1 MAVGPDFSSAITS
14 GLFSSAAFGPIAA
27 SPPHT
32 TFGQL
37 GMSADVLSGTN
48 TMSSH
53 PYSLSPIGERKVM
66 DHTSLLTLSKLEPT
80 ASNPEMELPAILMRK
95 LPRNTSLDVLRTMLL
110 FAVDMV
116 DVNFVESEYADD
128 AGYSS
133 AVARFR
139 SVAGA
144 HEARDKLH
152 GKTISN
158 DANLMVELYPGL
170 GFPAGR
176 RNTVDGASLR
186 HASSSASSAGSSGGQ
201 QNQNQNQGRQSS
213 RFNGTFQSLDRM
225 SPPNG
230 SFGGDKFPSPESN
243 AQIQSLFSP
252 QSSLANATMS
262 SKSIINDD
270 PGDETGQ
277 LLNDPVAFAKN
288 GETSQSPFARRTT
301 NPQIPVSRFAGL
313 SLLSTTNSSSAM
325 TSPQSG
331 FISPRSST
339 TTMQSSNSSFSPNGM
354 TALPGLGN
362 GNNYP
367 GSPHFQRHPPPNPA
381 DQNPPCNTLYV
392 GNLPVDTS
400 EDELKAMFSKQRGY
414 KRLCFRTK
422 QNGPM
427 CFVEFEDT
435 SFATKALNELYG
447 HPLHNSVKGGIRL
460 SFSKNP
466 LGVRSGQQTSNG
478 LQSPMNTQVGMQGM
492 GGSAGVPPGFTT
504 ATGPPPGLTAPP
516 GLAPSHPPT
525 HAPNH
530 MGMNGG
536 PPLMNGA
543 VNFGMYNSGAFG
555 MGANGYGPPMRQP
568 MATTMAGGNFQ
579 GMGGD
584 YANYRG
590 R

>member
-1 MAVGPDFSSAITS
+1 MAGGPNSSSATVS
-14 GLFSSAAFGPIAA
+14 GLFSSASFGSTAG

-32 TFGQL
+32 TFGQM

-48 TMSSH
+48 SMSSH
-53 PYSLSPIGERKVM
+53 SYSLSPIGERKVM

-80 ASNPEMELPAILMRK
+80 VSNPEMELPAILMRK

-116 DVNFVESEYADD
+116 DVNFVESEYSED
-128 AGYSS
+128 AGYLS

-158 DANLMVELYPGL
+158 DANLLVELYQTGL
-170 GFPAGR
+170 GFPVGR
-176 RNTVDGASLR
+176 RNTVDGTSLR

-201 QNQNQNQGRQSS
+201 QNQNQGRQSS
-213 RFNGTFQSLDRM
+213 RFNGTFQNLERM
-225 SPPNG
+225 SPPNS
-230 SFGGDKFPSPESN
+230 SFGGDKFPAPESK
-243 AQIQSLFSP
+243 APIQSLFSP
-252 QSSLANATMS
+252 QSPLANSTLS

-288 GETSQSPFARRTT
+288 GETSHPPFARRTT

-313 SLLSTTNSSSAM
+313 SLLSTTNSSSTM

-331 FISPRSST
+331 FISPRSSA
-339 TTMQSSNSSFSPNGM
+339 TTMQSPNSSFSPNGM
-354 TALPGLGN
+354 SALPGLGN
-362 GNNYP
+362 GTSYP
-367 GSPHFQRHPPPNPA
+367 GSQHYQRHPPPNPA

-466 LGVRSGQQTSNG
+466 LGVRSGQQNSNG
-478 LQSPMNTQVGMQGM
+478 LQSPMHPHPGMQGM
-492 GGSAGVPPGFTT
+492 GGSVGAPPGFTT
-504 ATGPPPGLTAPP
+504 ATGPPPGLAAPP

-525 HAPNH
+525 HTPSH

-543 VNFGMYNSGAFG
+543 ANFGMYNSGGFG

-568 MATTMAGGNFQ
+568 MATTMAGGNFP
-579 GMGGD
+579 GMGGE
-584 YANYRG
+584 YAAYMG

>member
-1 MAVGPDFSSAITS
+1 
-14 GLFSSAAFGPIAA
+14 
-27 SPPHT
+27 
-32 TFGQL
+32 
-37 GMSADVLSGTN
+37 MSADVLSGTT

-53 PYSLSPIGERKVM
+53 AYSLSPIGERKAM
-66 DHTSLLTLSKLEPT
+66 DHTSLLTLSKLEST
-80 ASNPEMELPAILMRK
+80 VSNPEMDLPAILMRK
-95 LPRNTSLDVLRTMLL
+95 LPRNTSLDMLHTMLL

-116 DVNFVESEYADD
+116 DVSFVESDAED

-139 SVAGA
+139 SAAGA
-144 HEARDKLH
+144 HEARDKLD

-158 DANLMVELYPGL
+158 DANLIVELYQTGL
-170 GFPAGR
+170 GHPGGR
-176 RNTVDGASLR
+176 RNTVDEGSLR
-186 HASSSASSAGSSGGQ
+186 HASSSASSAGSSGGPPS
-201 QNQNQNQGRQSS
+201 QNQARQSS
-213 RFNGTFQSLDRM
+213 RFNGAFQRM
-225 SPPNG
+225 SPPNS
-230 SFGGDKFPSPESN
+230 SFGGDTFPSPESN
-243 AQIQSLFSP
+243 APIQSLFSP
-252 QSSLANATMS
+252 QSPLANSILS

-288 GETSQSPFARRTT
+288 GESSQSPFARRQT
-301 NPQIPVSRFAGL
+301 NPHIPVSRFAGL
-313 SLLSTTNSSSAM
+313 SLLSTTNSSSAI

-331 FISPRSST
+331 FMSPRSSVT
-339 TTMQSSNSSFSPNGM
+339 TLQSPNSSFSPNNM
-354 TALPGLGN
+354 STLPGLGN

-367 GSPHFQRHPPPNPA
+367 GSPHYQRHPPPNPA

-466 LGVRSGQQTSNG
+466 LGVRSGQQNSSG
-478 LQSPMNTQVGMQGM
+478 IQSPMNTHPGMQGM
-492 GGSAGVPPGFTT
+492 GGSVGAPPGFTT

-516 GLAPSHPPT
+516 GLVPSHPQA

-530 MGMNGG
+530 MGLNGG
-536 PPLMNGA
+536 PPLMNNA
-543 VNFGMYNSGAFG
+543 ANFGVYNGGGFG
-555 MGANGYGPPMRQP
+555 MGAGYGPPMRQP
-568 MATTMAGGNFQ
+568 MVTTMAGGNFQ
-579 GMGGD
+579 GMGGE
-584 YANYRG
+584 YAAYMG

>member
-1 MAVGPDFSSAITS
+1 
-14 GLFSSAAFGPIAA
+14 
-27 SPPHT
+27 
-32 TFGQL
+32 
-37 GMSADVLSGTN
+37 MSADVLSGTN
-48 TMSSH
+48 NMSSH
-53 PYSLSPIGERKVM
+53 SYSLLPIGERKAM
-66 DHTSLLTLSKLEPT
+66 DHTSLLTLSKLEST
-80 ASNPEMELPAILMRK
+80 VSNPEMDLPAILMRK
-95 LPRNTSLDVLRTMLL
+95 LPRNTSLDMLHTMLL

-116 DVNFVESEYADD
+116 DVNFVESDAED

-139 SVAGA
+139 SAAGA

-158 DANLMVELYPGL
+158 DANLMVELYHTGL
-170 GFPAGR
+170 GYPGGR
-176 RNTVDGASLR
+176 RNTVDGGSLR

-201 QNQNQNQGRQSS
+201 PSQNQGRQSS
-213 RFNGTFQSLDRM
+213 RFNGTFQRM
-225 SPPNG
+225 SPPDS

-243 AQIQSLFSP
+243 APIQNLFSP
-252 QSSLANATMS
+252 QSPLANSTLS

-288 GETSQSPFARRTT
+288 GETSQSPFARRPT
-301 NPQIPVSRFAGL
+301 NPNIPVSRFAGL
-313 SLLSTTNSSSAM
+313 SILSTTNSSSAI

-331 FISPRSST
+331 FMSPRSSVT
-339 TTMQSSNSSFSPNGM
+339 TLQSPNSTFSPNM
-354 TALPGLGN
+354 STLAGLGN

-367 GSPHFQRHPPPNPA
+367 GSPHYQRHPPPNPA

-466 LGVRSGQQTSNG
+466 LGVRSGQQNSSG
-478 LQSPMNTQVGMQGM
+478 IQSPLSTHPGMHGMNGSVG
-492 GGSAGVPPGFTT
+492 APPGFTT

-516 GLAPSHPPT
+516 GLAPSHPQA
-525 HAPNH
+525 HGPNH
-530 MGMNGG
+530 MGMNGV
-536 PPLMNGA
+536 PPL
-543 VNFGMYNSGAFG
+543 MYNSGGFG

-579 GMGGD
+579 GMGGE
-584 YANYRG
+584 YAAYMG